1 LISFRE
7 IKIIIE
13 PKKSAANIRLIENC
27 PYQMS
32 SQIYNASNITSELA
46 FDLSEEL
53 LFSGNIPS
61 RLLIISGL
69 LGLLVSIWCCVYASC
84 FLRMNESVVLELRQG
99 RL

>member
-1 LISFRE
+1 
-7 IKIIIE
+7 
-13 PKKSAANIRLIENC
+13 
-27 PYQMS
+27 MS
-32 SQIYNASNITSELA
+32 SQIYNASNTSELA
-46 FDLSEEL
+46 FDYLSEEL

-99 RL
+99 LL